1 METKQEFIE
10 NLQTV
15 TTEIL
20 FEREEAKI
28 KRLNDLRGENAEESF
43 KILKNG
49 FKYLCFLALVLALLL
64 LNSQTGNHYDMNKV
78 MTDYLTS
85 IKVAK

>member
-28 KRLNDLRGENAEESF
+28 KRLNALKGEHAEESF
-43 KILKNG
+43 KILKSG
-49 FKYLCFLALVLALLL
+49 FKYLCFLLLVLALLL
-64 LNSQTGNHYDMNKV
+64 LNS
-78 MTDYLTS
+78 
-85 IKVAK
+85 

>member
-28 KRLNDLRGENAEESF
+28 KRLNALKGEHAEESF

-49 FKYLCFLALVLALLL
+49 FKYLCFLLVVLALLL
-64 LNSQTGNHYDMNKV
+64 LNS
-78 MTDYLTS
+78 
-85 IKVAK
+85 

>member
-15 TTEIL
+15 TSQIL
-20 FEREEAKI
+20 FEREESKI
-28 KRLNDLRGENAEESF
+28 KRLNALKGEHAEESF

-49 FKYLCFLALVLALLL
+49 VKYLCFLILVLVLILT
-64 LNSQTGNHYDMNKV
+64 N
-78 MTDYLTS
+78 TS
-85 IKVAK
+85 IVDFHDINK